1 MLAYFISMNLC
12 QHLVIFSIHFR
23 RVESDEHPLLSI
35 PFFILC
41 LFSKKR
47 ILTTIF
53 SNHRDSIYSSIY
65 AIIYASI
72 FLQQLFRH
80 LLLPLLLCHSI
91 WIYLNLFSILFDL
104 HIMPDYFCR
113 IICIFL
119 FVYLVLFIIYYLLY
133 IMKYIIIRL
142 RFSSNSIGRCCHG
155 QSWNQKFQDP

>member
-12 QHLVIFSIHFR
+12 QHLVNFSIHFR
-23 RVESDEHPLLSI
+23 IVESDEHPLSSI

-65 AIIYASI
+65 AIIYDNI
-72 FLQQLFRH
+72 VLQQLFRH

-91 WIYLNLFSILFDL
+91 WIYLNLFSILFEL

-119 FVYLVLFIIYYLLY
+119 VCLFGIVYYLLY
-133 IMKYIIIRL
+133 IFIVYNEIY
-142 RFSSNSIGRCCHG
+142 HYQATG
-155 QSWNQKFQDP
+155 QL